1 MPIYSTDRRGAL
13 KILGAI
19 GASCACPIAGDELF
33 GRSADEAAAPAHHH
47 AAGQQAALPA
57 KPIFFP
63 AADFET
69 VSRIADLI
77 IPQTGTPGAVAAG
90 VPAYIDLI
98 VSRNASQQSLV
109 SDGLRWLDED
119 ARRMANRRFV
129 ALSEQQQLSI
139 LQPLCDA
146 ADAGKTEGRLTQ
158 FFVLIKALTADGYY
172 TSQIGL
178 IEELGYKG
186 NTVLASYPECVHEH

>member
-1 MPIYSTDRRGAL
+1 MPSYSTDRRGAL

-19 GASCACPIAGDELF
+19 GASCTTPIAGDELF
-33 GRSADEAAAPAHHH
+33 GRTADEHQH

-57 KPIFFP
+57 KPIFFT
-63 AADFET
+63 ASDFEMI
-69 VSRIADLI
+69 SRIADLI
-77 IPQTGTPGAVAAG
+77 IPSTNTPGAIAAG

-98 VSRNASQQSLV
+98 VSRNSNHQSLV
-109 SDGLRWLDED
+109 SDGLRWLDEE
-119 ARRMANRRFV
+119 ARRTANKHFV
-129 ALSEQQQLSI
+129 ALTEQQQLAI

-146 ADAGKTEGRLTQ
+146 ADARKTQGRLTQ

-172 TSQIGL
+172 TSRAGL

>member
-19 GASCACPIAGDELF
+19 GASCTTPIAGDELF
-33 GRSADEAAAPAHHH
+33 GRTAEEHQHSAGE
-47 AAGQQAALPA
+47 QAALPA
-57 KPIFFP
+57 KLIFFT

-69 VSRIADLI
+69 ISRIADLI
-77 IPQTGTPGAVAAG
+77 IPATGTPGAIAAG

-98 VSRNASQQSLV
+98 VSRNSSHQSLV
-109 SDGLRWLDED
+109 SDGLRWLDEE
-119 ARRMANRRFV
+119 ARRTANKRF
-129 ALSEQQQLSI
+129 LGLTQQQQLAI

-146 ADAGKTEGRLTQ
+146 ADAGKTQGRLTQ

-172 TSQIGL
+172 TSRIGL
-178 IEELGYKG
+178 MEELGYKG